1 MSNKSIIFITDLIDQ
16 RLRKEKEIEF
26 YEKELTKIEEKLFF
40 LRKEKQLTQF
50 IIDIIEKE
58 QVVDIREQMYER
70 LEASQRESILKIV
83 GKDGS
88 PIMREMKKPPIKYVP
103 HKDYGLRRN
112 RMDRR
117 NINDEMLCM

>member
-26 YEKELTKIEEKLFF
+26 YEKEMVKIEEKLFF

-58 QVVDIREQMYER
+58 QVVDIREQLYER
-70 LEASQRESILKIV
+70 LESKITT
-83 GKDGS
+83 DS
-88 PIMREMKKPPIKYVP
+88 R
-103 HKDYGLRRN
+103 DS
-112 RMDRR
+112 D
-117 NINDEMLCM
+117 